1 MWARINLKRC
11 MVVSCNKFWRFS
23 TSIINVLSNFYL
35 FKGVGLQVKILP
47 AMLKISFKCFDLS
60 LCFIITL
67 YFWLWLIPYWICL
80 HVEEE
85 VKKCAKNFFALLF
98 RTKGVNVLL
107 MILPAAFFCEI
118 LDYTHQFGETCCWNK
133 TLFYKYD

>member
-1 MWARINLKRC
+1 MWARINLKRS

-35 FKGVGLQVKILP
+35 LKGVGLQVKILP
-47 AMLKISFKCFDLS
+47 AMLKISFKYFDLS

-67 YFWLWLIPYWICL
+67 YFWLWLIPYWNCL

-85 VKKCAKNFFALLF
+85 VKKCAKAFFCFTFQNKRGQCSLNDPPGCIFLWDF
-98 RTKGVNVLL
+98 GLHPSIWRNVLL
-107 MILPAAFFCEI
+107 
-118 LDYTHQFGETCCWNK
+118 K
-133 TLFYKYD
+133 